1 MTAKALVGARVVD
14 GTGRSPIDDA
24 VVLIDGERI
33 DAVFRRGDMD
43 IPAGAEKVDLAGAT
57 VIPGLVDCHV
67 HVGVL
72 ADNSF
77 LQVDDPG
84 ALADQFMTTL
94 LRHGVT
100 TVRDTGNFDPDEVFR
115 TFKQGRGSWPR
126 FFGAGTILDG
136 PADPPAPW
144 RWLAVID
151 DEEAARREAARLVEA
166 GMDFLKVY
174 VWARL
179 PVLRAVVSEAH
190 RRGVRVA
197 AHVGHMVTVEE
208 AVKTGVDALEHVRVG
223 RELVPDD
230 RLAELEAL
238 PGRILDPLVGF
249 QAWRFIDPESH
260 LADRLIALMAERGT
274 FITPTL
280 TLSQS
285 ILAGNT
291 PAGACPDGLDEMP
304 EPVVD
309 QWRQYA
315 YPFDYSDAD
324 WEQAPVELRNQM
336 AFIGRAQRGGVK
348 VTAGTDLT
356 NPFVVPGRSMHEEL
370 RLLVEGCG
378 FTPMEAIAAA
388 TGRAAELLG
397 RQDDLGAVEKRKLAD
412 LVVLDGDP
420 LEDIGNTRRIR
431 AVYKGGRLISES

>member
-1 MTAKALVGARVVD
+1 MAATALVGGRVID
-14 GTGRSPIDDA
+14 GTGRDPIEDA

-43 IPAGAEKVDLAGAT
+43 LPSGAEVVDISGST
-57 VIPGLVDCHV
+57 VIPGLIDCHV

-77 LQVDDPG
+77 LQVEDPG
-84 ALADQFMTTL
+84 SLADLFMTTL

-115 TFKQGRGSWPR
+115 TFKQGRDSWPR

-136 PADPPAPW
+136 PADPAAPW
-144 RWLAVID
+144 RWLAIID
-151 DEEAARREAARLVEA
+151 DEATAREETARLVDA
-166 GMDFLKVY
+166 GMDFIKIY
-174 VWARL
+174 VWTRL
-179 PVLRAVVSEAH
+179 PVVRAVVSEAH

-197 AHVGHMVTVEE
+197 AHVGHVVTVEE
-208 AVKTGVDALEHVRVG
+208 AVKVGVDALEHVRIG
-223 RELVPDD
+223 RELVAEEH
-230 RLAELEAL
+230 RGALAAL

-249 QAWRFIDPESH
+249 QPWRFIDPASD
-260 LADRLIALMAERGT
+260 LANGLIALMAERGT

-280 TLSQS
+280 TLSQA

-291 PAGACPDGLDEMP
+291 PEATNPDGLDEMP
-304 EPVVD
+304 AAVVE
-309 QWRQYA
+309 QWSQYA
-315 YPFDYSDAD
+315 YPFDYSETD

-336 AFIGRAQRGGVK
+336 AFIGRAQRCGVK

-356 NPFVVPGRSMHEEL
+356 NPFVVPGHSMHEEL

-378 FTPMEAIAAA
+378 FSPMEAIVAA

-397 RQDDLGAVEKRKLAD
+397 QSNDLGTVEQRKLAD
-412 LVVLDGDP
+412 LVVLEADP
-420 LEDIGNTRRIR
+420 MDDIRNTQRIS
-431 AVYKGGRLISES
+431 AVYKGGRRTSA

>member
-1 MTAKALVGARVVD
+1 MAAKALVGGRIID
-14 GTGRSPIDDA
+14 GTGREPIDDG

-33 DAVFRRGDMD
+33 DAVFRSGEME
-43 IPAGAEKVDLAGAT
+43 IPADAEVVDISGST
-57 VIPGLVDCHV
+57 VIPGMIDCHV

-77 LQVDDPG
+77 LQVEDPG
-84 ALADQFMTTL
+84 SLADLFMTTL

-100 TVRDTGNFDPDEVFR
+100 TVRDTGNFDPGEVFR
-115 TFKQGRGSWPR
+115 TFKQGRDTWPR

-144 RWLAVID
+144 RWLAIID
-151 DEEAARREAARLVEA
+151 DEETARTETARLVDA
-166 GMDFLKVY
+166 GMDFIKVY

-190 RRGVRVA
+190 KRGVRVS
-197 AHVGHMVTVEE
+197 AHVGHVVTVEE
-208 AVKTGVDALEHVRVG
+208 AVKVGVDALEHVRIG
-223 RELVPDD
+223 RELVPEERQAD
-230 RLAELEAL
+230 LEAL
-238 PGRILDPLVGF
+238 AGRILDPLVGF
-249 QAWRFIDPESH
+249 QPWRFIDPGSD
-260 LADRLIALMAERGT
+260 LANGLIALMAERGT

-291 PAGACPDGLDEMP
+291 PQAANPPGLDEMP
-304 EPVVD
+304 DAVKE
-309 QWRQYA
+309 QWNQYA
-315 YPFDYSDAD
+315 YPFDYSETD

-336 AFIGRAQRGGVK
+336 TFIGRAQRGGVK

-356 NPFVVPGRSMHEEL
+356 NPFVVPGHSMHEEL

-378 FTPMEAIAAA
+378 FHPMEAIVAA
-388 TGRAAELLG
+388 TSRAAELLG
-397 RQDDLGAVEKRKLAD
+397 QSNDLGTVEKRKLAD
-412 LVVLDGDP
+412 LVVLDADP
-420 LEDIGNTRRIR
+420 LEDIRNTRRIS
-431 AVYKGGRLISES
+431 AVYKGGRATVG

>member
-1 MTAKALVGARVVD
+1 MTAKALVGGRVID
-14 GTGRSPIDDA
+14 GTGRNPIDDA

-33 DAVFRRGDMD
+33 DAVFRRGDMELPADTEVVD
-43 IPAGAEKVDLAGAT
+43 IAGST
-57 VIPGLVDCHV
+57 VIPGLIDCHV

-77 LQVDDPG
+77 LQVEDP
-84 ALADQFMTTL
+84 ASLADQFMTTL

-100 TVRDTGNFDPDEVFR
+100 TVRDTGNFNPDEIFR
-115 TFKQGRGSWPR
+115 AFKQDRDTWPR

-136 PADPPAPW
+136 PADPPALW
-144 RWLAVID
+144 RWLAIVD
-151 DEEAARREAARLVEA
+151 DEATARQETARLVEA
-166 GMDFLKVY
+166 GMDFVKVY
-174 VWARL
+174 VWATL

-208 AVKTGVDALEHVRVG
+208 AVKVGVDALEHVRIG
-223 RELVPDD
+223 RELVPEDSQD
-230 RLAELEAL
+230 ALGAL

-249 QAWRFIDPESH
+249 QPWRFIDPESD

-291 PAGACPDGLDEMP
+291 PEATNPAGLDEMP
-304 EPVVD
+304 EAVAQ
-309 QWRQYA
+309 QWSQYA
-315 YPFDYSDAD
+315 YPFDYSETD
-324 WEQAPVELRNQM
+324 WDQAPVELRNQM

-356 NPFVVPGRSMHEEL
+356 NPFVVPGHSMHEEL

-378 FTPMEAIAAA
+378 FTPMEAIVAA
-388 TGRAAELLG
+388 TSRAAELLG
-397 RQDDLGAVEKRKLAD
+397 QADELGTVEKRKPAD
-412 LVVLDGDP
+412 LVVLEGDP
-420 LEDIGNTRRIR
+420 LEDIRNTQRIA
-431 AVYKGGRLISES
+431 AVYKGGRQVMA

>member
-1 MTAKALVGARVVD
+1 MAAKALVGGKVID
-14 GTGRSPIDDA
+14 GTGREPIDDA

-33 DAVFRRGDMD
+33 DAVFRSGEMEVPADAEVVD
-43 IPAGAEKVDLAGAT
+43 ISGST
-57 VIPGLVDCHV
+57 VIPGLIDCHV

-77 LQVDDPG
+77 LQVEDPG
-84 ALADQFMTTL
+84 SLADLFMTTL

-100 TVRDTGNFDPDEVFR
+100 TVRDTGNFDPGEVFH
-115 TFKQGRGSWPR
+115 TFKQGRDTWPR

-144 RWLAVID
+144 RWLAIID
-151 DEEAARREAARLVEA
+151 DEATARTETARLADA
-166 GMDFLKVY
+166 GMDFIKVY

-190 RRGVRVA
+190 KRGVRVA
-197 AHVGHMVTVEE
+197 AHVGHVVTVEE
-208 AVKTGVDALEHVRVG
+208 AVKVGVDALEHVRIG
-223 RELVPDD
+223 RELVPEERQAD
-230 RLAELEAL
+230 LEAL
-238 PGRILDPLVGF
+238 AGRILDPLVGF
-249 QAWRFIDPESH
+249 QPWRFIDPGSD
-260 LADRLIALMAERGT
+260 LANGLIALMAERGT

-291 PAGACPDGLDEMP
+291 PQAANPPGLDEMP
-304 EPVVD
+304 DAVKE
-309 QWRQYA
+309 QWNQYA
-315 YPFDYSDAD
+315 YPFDYSETD

-336 AFIGRAQRGGVK
+336 TFIGRAQRGGVK

-356 NPFVVPGRSMHEEL
+356 NPFVVPGHSMHEEL

-378 FTPMEAIAAA
+378 FHPMEAIVAA
-388 TGRAAELLG
+388 TSRAAELLG
-397 RQDDLGAVEKRKLAD
+397 QSNDLGTVEKRKLAD
-412 LVVLDGDP
+412 LVVLEADP
-420 LEDIGNTRRIR
+420 LEDIRNTRRIS
-431 AVYKGGRLISES
+431 AVYKGGRATVA

>member
-1 MTAKALVGARVVD
+1 MEMETTALVGGRVID
-14 GTGRSPIDDA
+14 GTGRDPIDDA

-43 IPAGAEKVDLAGAT
+43 IPEGAQVVDIAGST
-57 VIPGLVDCHV
+57 VIPGLIDCHV

-77 LQVDDPG
+77 LQVEDP
-84 ALADQFMTTL
+84 ASLADLFMTTL
-94 LRHGVT
+94 LSHGVT
-100 TVRDTGNFDPDEVFR
+100 TVRDTGNFNPDEIFR
-115 TFKQGRGSWPR
+115 TFKEGRDGWPR

-144 RWLAVID
+144 RWLAIID
-151 DEEAARREAARLVEA
+151 DEASAREETARLVDA
-166 GMDFLKVY
+166 GMDFIKVY

-208 AVKTGVDALEHVRVG
+208 AVKVGVDALEHVRVG
-223 RELVPDD
+223 RELVP
-230 RLAELEAL
+230 AEQQDELTSL

-249 QAWRFIDPESH
+249 QPWRYIDPESD
-260 LADRLIALMAERGT
+260 LADGLIALMAERGT

-291 PAGACPDGLDEMP
+291 EAGTCPAGLDEMP
-304 EPVVD
+304 EAVTE
-309 QWRQYA
+309 QWSQYA
-315 YPFDYSDAD
+315 YPFDYSDTD
-324 WEQAPVELRNQM
+324 WDQAPVELRNQM
-336 AFIGRAQRGGVK
+336 AFIGRAQRGGVN

-356 NPFVVPGRSMHEEL
+356 NPFVVPGHSMHEEL
-370 RLLVEGCG
+370 RLLVDGCG
-378 FTPMEAIAAA
+378 LTPMEAIVAG
-388 TGRAAELLG
+388 TSRAAELLG
-397 RQDDLGAVEKRKLAD
+397 QADELGSVEKRKLAD
-412 LVVLDGDP
+412 LVVLEGDP
-420 LEDIGNTRRIR
+420 LDDISNTQRIS
-431 AVYKGGRLISES
+431 AVYKGGVAC

>member
-1 MTAKALVGARVVD
+1 MVATALVGGRVIDGTGRAPIRDAVVLMDGERIDSVFRQGDMELPSGARVVD
-14 GTGRSPIDDA
+14 INGS
-24 VVLIDGERI
+24 
-33 DAVFRRGDMD
+33 
-43 IPAGAEKVDLAGAT
+43 T
-57 VIPGLVDCHV
+57 VIPGLIDCHV

-77 LQVDDPG
+77 LQVGDPVS
-84 ALADQFMTTL
+84 LADQFMTML
-94 LRHGVT
+94 AEHGIT

-115 TFKQGRGSWPR
+115 TFKRGREGWPR

-144 RWLAVID
+144 RWLALID
-151 DEEAARREAARLVEA
+151 DEASAREETARLVEA
-166 GMDFLKVY
+166 GMDFIKVY

-190 RRGVRVA
+190 RHGVPVA
-197 AHVGHMVTVEE
+197 AHVGHVVTVEE

-223 RELVPDD
+223 RELV
-230 RLAELEAL
+230 AEEHRADLESL

-249 QAWRFIDPESH
+249 QPWRYIDPESA
-260 LADRLIALMAERGT
+260 LADGLIDLMAERGT

-291 PAGACPDGLDEMP
+291 PSGSCPSGLDEVP
-304 EPVVD
+304 EEVTE

-315 YPFDYSDAD
+315 YPFDYSEAD
-324 WEQAPVELRNQM
+324 WEAAPVELRNQM

-356 NPFVVPGRSMHEEL
+356 NPFVVPGHSMHEEL

-378 FTPMEAIAAA
+378 FTPMEAIVAG

-397 RQDDLGAVEKRKLAD
+397 QADQLGTVEKRKLAD
-412 LVVLDGDP
+412 LVVLEADP
-420 LEDIGNTRRIR
+420 LEDISNTRRIS
-431 AVYKGGRLISES
+431 AVYKGGRRIAA

>member
-1 MTAKALVGARVVD
+1 MAAKALVGGKIID
-14 GTGRSPIDDA
+14 GTGREPIDDG

-33 DAVFRRGDMD
+33 DAVFRNGDME
-43 IPAGAEKVDLAGAT
+43 IPAYAEVVDISGAT
-57 VIPGLVDCHV
+57 VIPGLIDCHV

-84 ALADQFMTTL
+84 SLADLFMTTL
-94 LRHGVT
+94 LQHGVT
-100 TVRDTGNFDPDEVFR
+100 TVRDTGNFDPGEVFR
-115 TFKQGRGSWPR
+115 TFKEGRDTWPR

-144 RWLAVID
+144 RWLAIID
-151 DEEAARREAARLVEA
+151 DEETAREETARLIDA
-166 GMDFLKVY
+166 GMDFIKIY
-174 VWARL
+174 VWTRL

-197 AHVGHMVTVEE
+197 AHVGHVVTVED
-208 AVKTGVDALEHVRVG
+208 AVKVGVDALEHVRIG
-223 RELVPDD
+223 RELVTEEHQAD
-230 RLAELEAL
+230 LAGL

-249 QAWRFIDPESH
+249 QPWRFIDPGSD
-260 LADRLIALMAERGT
+260 LANGLIALMAERGT

-291 PAGACPDGLDEMP
+291 PQAANPPGLDEMP
-304 EPVVD
+304 DAVKE
-309 QWRQYA
+309 QWSQYA
-315 YPFDYSDAD
+315 YPFDYSETD
-324 WEQAPVELRNQM
+324 WEQAPIELRNQM
-336 AFIGRAQRGGVK
+336 AFIGRAKRGGVK

-356 NPFVVPGRSMHEEL
+356 NPFVVPGHSMHEEL

-378 FTPMEAIAAA
+378 FNPMDAIVSA

-397 RQDDLGAVEKRKLAD
+397 ENDNLGTVEQRKLAD
-412 LVVLDGDP
+412 LVVLDADP
-420 LEDIGNTRRIR
+420 LEDIRNTRRIS
-431 AVYKGGRLISES
+431 AVYKGGRATVA

>member
-1 MTAKALVGARVVD
+1 MAVTALVGGRVVD
-14 GTGRSPIDDA
+14 GTGRAPIDDA

-33 DAVFRRGDMD
+33 DAVFRRGDME
-43 IPAGAEKVDLAGAT
+43 IPAGAETVDIAGST
-57 VIPGLVDCHV
+57 VIPGLIDCHV

-77 LQVDDPG
+77 LQVDDP
-84 ALADQFMTTL
+84 ASLADLFMTTL

-100 TVRDTGNFDPDEVFR
+100 TVRDTGNFDPDKIFR
-115 TFKQGRGSWPR
+115 TFKQGRDTWPR

-144 RWLAVID
+144 RWLAIID
-151 DEEAARREAARLVEA
+151 DEESARRETAKLAES
-166 GMDFLKVY
+166 GMDFIKVY
-174 VWARL
+174 VWASL

-197 AHVGHMVTVEE
+197 AHVGHVVTVEE
-208 AVKTGVDALEHVRVG
+208 AVKVGVDALEHVRVG
-223 RELVPDD
+223 RELVPEEDQ
-230 RLAELEAL
+230 AELADL

-249 QAWRFIDPESH
+249 QPWRYIDPESD
-260 LADRLIALMAERGT
+260 LADGLIALMAERGT

-291 PAGACPDGLDEMP
+291 SGGTCPEGLDEMP
-304 EPVVD
+304 EAVTE
-309 QWRQYA
+309 QWRRYA
-315 YPFDYSDAD
+315 YPFDYSETD

-356 NPFVVPGRSMHEEL
+356 NPFVVPGHSMHEEL

-378 FTPMEAIAAA
+378 FTPMEAIVAA
-388 TGRAAELLG
+388 TGRAADLLG
-397 RQDDLGAVEKRKLAD
+397 QADDLGTVEKRKLAD
-412 LVVLDGDP
+412 LVVLEADP
-420 LEDIGNTRRIR
+420 LEDIRNTSRIS
-431 AVYKGGRLISES
+431 AVYKDGQRTAA

>member
-1 MTAKALVGARVVD
+1 MAKALVGGRVID
-14 GTGRSPIDDA
+14 GTGRAPIEDA

-33 DAVFRRGDMD
+33 DAVFRRGDVELSADTEVVD
-43 IPAGAEKVDLAGAT
+43 IAGST
-57 VIPGLVDCHV
+57 VIPGLIDCHV

-77 LQVDDPG
+77 LQVEDPPG
-84 ALADQFMTTL
+84 LADLFMTTL

-115 TFKQGRGSWPR
+115 AFKEGRDNWPR

-144 RWLAVID
+144 RWLAIID
-151 DEEAARREAARLVEA
+151 DEESARREASKLIDA

-190 RRGVRVA
+190 RRGVRVS

-208 AVKTGVDALEHVRVG
+208 AVKVGVDALEHVRIG
-223 RELVPDD
+223 RELVPEERMD
-230 RLAELEAL
+230 ELDGL
-238 PGRILDPLVGF
+238 TGRILDPLVGW
-249 QAWRFIDPESH
+249 QPWRFVDPESD
-260 LADRLIALMAERGT
+260 LADGLIDLMAERGT
-274 FITPTL
+274 YITPTL
-280 TLSQS
+280 TLSQA
-285 ILAGNT
+285 ILLGNT
-291 PAGACPDGLDEMP
+291 PEAVNPPGLDEMP
-304 EPVVD
+304 AAVAE
-309 QWRQYA
+309 QWGQYA
-315 YPFDYSDAD
+315 YPFDYSETD

-336 AFIGRAQRGGVK
+336 AFMGRAQRGGVN

-356 NPFVVPGRSMHEEL
+356 NPFVVPGHSMHEEL

-378 FTPMEAIAAA
+378 FSPMDAIVAA
-388 TGRAAELLG
+388 TSRAADLLG
-397 RQDDLGAVEKRKLAD
+397 QGDELGSVEKRKLAD
-412 LVVLDGDP
+412 LVVLEGDP
-420 LEDIGNTRRIR
+420 LSDISNTKRIA
-431 AVYKGGRLISES
+431 AVYKGGRVVAT

>member
-1 MTAKALVGARVVD
+1 MPKALVGGRVID
-14 GTGRSPIDDA
+14 GTGRDPIDDA
-24 VVLIDGERI
+24 VVLIDGDRI
-33 DAVFRRGDMD
+33 DAVFRRGEVELSADTEVVD
-43 IPAGAEKVDLAGAT
+43 ITGSV

-77 LQVDDPG
+77 LQVDDPES
-84 ALADQFMTTL
+84 LADQFMTTL

-100 TVRDTGNFDPDEVFR
+100 TVRDTGNFDPGEVFR
-115 TFKQGRGSWPR
+115 TFKKGRADWPR

-144 RWLAVID
+144 RWLAIID
-151 DEEAARREAARLVEA
+151 DEESARREAARLVEA

-190 RRGVRVA
+190 RQGVRVS

-208 AVKTGVDALEHVRVG
+208 AVQVGVDALEHVRIG
-223 RELVPDD
+223 RELVPEG
-230 RLAELEAL
+230 RRAELQAL
-238 PGRILDPLVGF
+238 QGRILDPLVGF
-249 QAWRFIDPESH
+249 QPWRFIDPESD
-260 LADRLIALMAERGT
+260 LADGLIALMAERGT
-274 FITPTL
+274 YITPTL

-285 ILAGNT
+285 ILMGNT
-291 PAGACPDGLDEMP
+291 PEAVNPAGLDEVP
-304 EPVVD
+304 AAVAE
-309 QWRQYA
+309 QWSQYA
-315 YPFDYSDAD
+315 YPFDYSETD

-336 AFIGRAQRGGVK
+336 AFIGRAQQGGVK

-356 NPFVVPGRSMHEEL
+356 NPFVVPGHSMHEEL

-378 FTPMEAIAAA
+378 FSPMDAIVAA
-388 TGRAAELLG
+388 TSRAADLLG
-397 RQDDLGAVEKRKLAD
+397 EGNDLGTVEKRKLAD
-412 LVVLDGDP
+412 LVVLDADP
-420 LEDIGNTRRIR
+420 LDDIRNTQRIT
-431 AVYKGGRLISES
+431 AVYKGGAPVGA

>member
-1 MTAKALVGARVVD
+1 METTALVGGRVID
-14 GTGRSPIDDA
+14 GTGRDPIDDA

-33 DAVFRRGDMD
+33 DAVFRRGDMEIPEGTELVD
-43 IPAGAEKVDLAGAT
+43 IAGST
-57 VIPGLVDCHV
+57 VIPGLIDCHV

-77 LQVDDPG
+77 LQVEDPES
-84 ALADQFMTTL
+84 LADQFMTTL
-94 LRHGVT
+94 LSHGVT
-100 TVRDTGNFDPDEVFR
+100 TVRDTGNFNPDEVFR
-115 TFKQGRGSWPR
+115 TFKESRDGWPR

-144 RWLAVID
+144 RWLAIID
-151 DEEAARREAARLVEA
+151 DETSAREETARLVEA
-166 GMDFLKVY
+166 GMDFIKVY

-208 AVKTGVDALEHVRVG
+208 AVKVGVDALEHVRVG
-223 RELVPDD
+223 RELVPEEHQAD
-230 RLAELEAL
+230 LTAL

-249 QAWRFIDPESH
+249 QPWRYIDPSSD
-260 LADRLIALMAERGT
+260 LADGLIALMAEQGT

-291 PAGACPDGLDEMP
+291 PAGTCPAGLDEMP
-304 EPVVD
+304 EAVAE
-309 QWRQYA
+309 QWSQYA
-315 YPFDYSDAD
+315 YPFDYSDTD

-336 AFIGRAQRGGVK
+336 AFIGRAQQGGVN

-356 NPFVVPGRSMHEEL
+356 NPFVVPGHSMHEEL
-370 RLLVEGCG
+370 RLLVDGCG
-378 FTPMEAIAAA
+378 FTPMEAIVSG

-397 RQDDLGAVEKRKLAD
+397 QADDLGTVEKRKLAD
-412 LVVLDGDP
+412 LVVLEGDP
-420 LEDIGNTRRIR
+420 LDDIGNTRQIS
-431 AVYKGGRLISES
+431 AVYKGGRRI

>member
-1 MTAKALVGARVVD
+1 MAAKALVGARVID
-14 GTGRSPIDDA
+14 GSGRGPIDDA

-33 DAVFRRGDMD
+33 DAVFRRGDME
-43 IPAGAEKVDLAGAT
+43 IPAGAERVDLAGAC

-77 LQVDDPG
+77 LAVDDPE

-94 LRHGVT
+94 LQCGVT
-100 TVRDTGNFDPDEVFR
+100 TVRDTGNFDPGGVFR
-115 TFKQGRGSWPR
+115 TFKEGREGWPR

-151 DEEAARREAARLVEA
+151 DEESARREAARLVEA

-190 RRGVRVA
+190 RRGVQVA

-223 RELVPDD
+223 RELVPDG
-230 RLAELEAL
+230 RLSELEAL
-238 PGRILDPLVGF
+238 PSRVLDPLVGF

-260 LADRLIALMAERGT
+260 LADRLIDLMAERGT

-291 PAGACPDGLDEMP
+291 PAGSCPEGLDEIP
-304 EPVVD
+304 EAVAD

-315 YPFDYSDAD
+315 YPFDYSEAD

-356 NPFVVPGRSMHEEL
+356 NPFVVPGHSMHEEL

-397 RQDDLGAVEKRKLAD
+397 RQDDLGTVEKRKLAD

-420 LEDIGNTRRIR
+420 LEDISNTRRIR
-431 AVYKGGRLISES
+431 AVYKGGRLAAGV